1 MLRFLSTSPKTTTR
15 IGRTSSSK
23 SAFIGRAIISSS
35 SSNASLRASSSSS
48 SRFCLGK
55 CYTSFSTSK
64 AATVAATTRR
74 SLLSSASP
82 FSATSSFAS
91 FPRSNAG
98 ETVHSS
104 NESGR
109 RRKRYSI
116 QANAGTPREECM
128 VTTPIYYVN
137 DKPHI
142 GHVYTSTVA
151 DIYARYKRLQNMD
164 VFFLTGTDEHGLK
177 VEQSAEK
184 RQIPPQALAD
194 ENSLV
199 FQEVMKAN
207 EISFDDFIRT
217 TDERHTTQ
225 VQAFVE
231 KLLKSGDVYLGKFEG
246 WYDEGQEEYY
256 TETKAKECNYESPIS
271 GKPMMLM
278 EE

>member
-1 MLRFLSTSPKTTTR
+1 MQKLLRSLRLLSLLKKTPIFMDKFSSLSQNTDDNKMLRFLSTSPKTTTR

-35 SSNASLRASSSSS
+35 SSNASLRASSSSSS

-142 GHVYTSTVA
+142 GHVYT
-151 DIYARYKRLQNMD
+151 L
-164 VFFLTGTDEHGLK
+164 
-177 VEQSAEK
+177 
-184 RQIPPQALAD
+184 
-194 ENSLV
+194 SLIH
-199 FQEVMKAN
+199 
-207 EISFDDFIRT
+207 ISEPTRP
-217 TDERHTTQ
+217 
-225 VQAFVE
+225 
-231 KLLKSGDVYLGKFEG
+231 Y
-246 WYDEGQEEYY
+246 
-256 TETKAKECNYESPIS
+256 
-271 GKPMMLM
+271 
-278 EE
+278 